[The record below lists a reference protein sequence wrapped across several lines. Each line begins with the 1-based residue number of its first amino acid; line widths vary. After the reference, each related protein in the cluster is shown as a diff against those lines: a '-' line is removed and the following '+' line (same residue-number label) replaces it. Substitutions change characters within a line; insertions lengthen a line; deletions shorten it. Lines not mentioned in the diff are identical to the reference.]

1 MRRRALFASLV
12 AASLLFVAAFGSVV
26 QAKSDH
32 RTVQMLDNC
41 DPVTFNAVLGD
52 GACVRPGGGLT
63 FDKLVARLVADGRVA
78 SWRFSPSHLKLA
90 AGGTVTAN
98 NRGGETHSFTEVA
111 AFGGS
116 CFPEINDLLG
126 TSPVPE
132 CADPAV
138 FGTFVPAGASLATD
152 ALPAGTHLFQCVIHP
167 WQRTTVQAG

>member
-1 MRRRALFASLV
+1 MPRRALLASL
-12 AASLLFVAAFGSVV
+12 AASLLLVAAFGSVV
-26 QAKSDH
+26 HAKSDQ
-32 RTVQMLDNC
+32 RSVQILDNC

-78 SWRFSPSHLKLA
+78 SWRFSPSHLKTG
-90 AGGTVTAN
+90 AGGIVTAN

-116 CFPEINDLLG
+116 CFQEINDLLG

-132 CADPAV
+132 CANPAV
-138 FGTFVPAGASLATD
+138 FGTFVPAGGSLAT
-152 ALPAGTHLFQCVIHP
+152 APLPAGTHLFQCVIHP
-167 WQRTTVQAG
+167 WQRTTVNAG